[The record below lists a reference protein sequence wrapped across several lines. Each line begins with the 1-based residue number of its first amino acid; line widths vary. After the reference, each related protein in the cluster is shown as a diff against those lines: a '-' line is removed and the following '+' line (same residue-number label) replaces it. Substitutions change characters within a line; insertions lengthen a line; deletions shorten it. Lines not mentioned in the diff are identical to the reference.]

1 MVYGSGNISTTRTS
15 TTKMKESRNVSNQ
28 LTKPLLTSK
37 PTSSLNTEAERQSVT
52 LVREQFDKNAF
63 EQTVNTQFTQL
74 GVQEPDLSFFDPN
87 LANVGDFFSVYNN
100 LFFLIPKEGPN
111 SHTTLIEES
120 SEYVDYQANQVEIQ
134 ALLDEIA
141 ELREQNLQLTIDIG
155 NLSNAQSAIDSA
167 VAQVEAL
174 EEENEG

>member
-1 MVYGSGNISTTRTS
+1 MAYGSNNTTRTS
-15 TTKMKESRNVSNQ
+15 TQKITDSLE
-28 LTKPLLTSK
+28 TKPAMSTDTFFPSK
-37 PTSSLNTEAERQSVT
+37 VTSSIDDQDIQPVV
-52 LVREQFDKNAF
+52 LVREQFDKIAF
-63 EQTVNTQFTQL
+63 QQTVNTNFTQL

-120 SEYVDYQANQVEIQ
+120 SEYVNYQANQLEIQ

-141 ELREQNLQLTIDIG
+141 ELREQNLQLTLDIG
-155 NLSNAQSAIDSA
+155 NITNAQKEIDRAI
-167 VAQVEAL
+167 QEVEDL
-174 EEENEG
+174 DNRSE

>member
-1 MVYGSGNISTTRTS
+1 MAYGSNNTTTTS
-15 TTKMKESRNVSNQ
+15 TQKITDSLE
-28 LTKPLLTSK
+28 TKPAMSTDTFFPSK
-37 PTSSLNTEAERQSVT
+37 ITSSIDDQDTQPVT
-52 LVREQFDKNAF
+52 LVREQFDKVAF
-63 EQTVNTQFTQL
+63 QQTIDTNFTQL

-120 SEYVDYQANQVEIQ
+120 SEFVNYQANQLEIQ

-141 ELREQNLQLTIDIG
+141 ELREQNLQLTLDIG
-155 NLSNAQSAIDSA
+155 NITNAQKEIDRAI
-167 VAQVEAL
+167 QEVEDL
-174 EEENEG
+174 ENRSE

>member
-1 MVYGSGNISTTRTS
+1 MAYGSGNISTTRTS

-87 LANVGDFFSVYNN
+87 LANVGDFFESFFEVALAVLYFELECLEDLHHQQSLAHHSQTFLLLMLVLLLLVFVN
-100 LFFLIPKEGPN
+100 LYLLLI
-111 SHTTLIEES
+111 
-120 SEYVDYQANQVEIQ
+120 
-134 ALLDEIA
+134 
-141 ELREQNLQLTIDIG
+141 
-155 NLSNAQSAIDSA
+155 NLSFLSGNSFCFFKCSKAAKA
-167 VAQVEAL
+167 EHPH
-174 EEENEG
+174 

>member
-1 MVYGSGNISTTRTS
+1 MAYGSNNTTRTS
-15 TTKMKESRNVSNQ
+15 TQKITDSLE
-28 LTKPLLTSK
+28 TKPAMSTDTFFPSK
-37 PTSSLNTEAERQSVT
+37 ITSSIDDQDTQPVT
-52 LVREQFDKNAF
+52 LVREQFDKVAF
-63 EQTVNTQFTQL
+63 QQTVDTNFTQL

-174 EEENEG
+174 EAENEG